1 MFVHSADKLAE
12 MRTKFHIIQAKL
24 IMSVLC
30 FTVHW
35 QGDTKVG
42 ACMVPLDGDE
52 NSFSYNSRTCEHIL
66 AEAVGRDQKKSAR
79 WVSWV
84 RGGAELHVSSINVS
98 RAMCRKWKRI
108 NKRKLEKVKRRKS
121 LEAHSKYQ
129 GS

>member
-1 MFVHSADKLAE
+1 
-12 MRTKFHIIQAKL
+12 
-24 IMSVLC
+24 
-30 FTVHW
+30 
-35 QGDTKVG
+35 
-42 ACMVPLDGDE
+42 MVPLDGDE

-79 WVSWV
+79 WV
-84 RGGAELHVSSINVS
+84 RGGAELYVSSQIMS

-121 LEAHSKYQ
+121 LETHSKYQ

>member
-1 MFVHSADKLAE
+1 
-12 MRTKFHIIQAKL
+12 
-24 IMSVLC
+24 
-30 FTVHW
+30 
-35 QGDTKVG
+35 
-42 ACMVPLDGDE
+42 MVPLDGDE

-79 WVSWV
+79 WV
-84 RGGAELHVSSINVS
+84 RGRLSNDSSINVS

-121 LEAHSKYQ
+121 LETHSKYQ

>member
-1 MFVHSADKLAE
+1 
-12 MRTKFHIIQAKL
+12 
-24 IMSVLC
+24 
-30 FTVHW
+30 
-35 QGDTKVG
+35 
-42 ACMVPLDGDE
+42 MVPLDGDE

-79 WVSWV
+79 WVSWL
-84 RGGAELHVSSINVS
+84 RGKLSNMSSLNVS

>member
-1 MFVHSADKLAE
+1 
-12 MRTKFHIIQAKL
+12 
-24 IMSVLC
+24 
-30 FTVHW
+30 
-35 QGDTKVG
+35 
-42 ACMVPLDGDE
+42 MVPLDGDE

-79 WVSWV
+79 WVRV
-84 RGGAELHVSSINVS
+84 RLSYVSSQNMS

-121 LEAHSKYQ
+121 LESHSKYQ

>member
-1 MFVHSADKLAE
+1 
-12 MRTKFHIIQAKL
+12 
-24 IMSVLC
+24 MSVLC

-79 WVSWV
+79 WV
-84 RGGAELHVSSINVS
+84 RGRLSYMCPHKLCPGQCAESG
-98 RAMCRKWKRI
+98 R
-108 NKRKLEKVKRRKS
+108 E
-121 LEAHSKYQ
+121 
-129 GS
+129 